1 MRLSRSDA
9 SLVSTWWF
17 TVDRQLFAAINIL
30 ILSGLMLSLAAS
42 PSVAMRRGFPA
53 FHFVERHLVFALAGA
68 ALVFL
73 VSVLRPAQI
82 RRFSL
87 VLLATSLALMGLVIW
102 VGPVVNGS
110 QRWLTIAGQQL
121 QPSELMKPAFVVIAS
136 FLFAESMKRRD
147 VPALAIAIALFGL
160 VVSLLWLQPDIGQV
174 ILLSAVFAA
183 LFFLSGQPVWRL
195 ALLAGL
201 GSLAIVVAY
210 GTLPHVKSRF
220 DRFLDPQTGDTYQMD
235 RARQSFIEG
244 GWLGRGPGEGT
255 IKSVLPDAHTDYIL
269 AVIAEEYGVIACLV
283 LLGLYGFVVFRALVH
298 FWSEPDGF
306 VRSAIVGLAML
317 LGCQALINMGVNV
330 GLLPAKGMTLPFISY
345 GGSSLVGMAL
355 AMGMLVALTRRRPAH
370 GQLKNTTSLGSPEPA
385 QRGRQTAGQGT

>member
-121 QPSELMKPAFVVIAS
+121 QPSELMKPAFVVIVS

-201 GSLAIVVAY
+201 GTLAIVVAY

-283 LLGLYGFVVFRALVH
+283 LLWLYGFVVFRALVH

-370 GQLKNTTSLGSPEPA
+370 GRLKNTTSLGSPEPA
-385 QRGRQTAGQGT
+385 QRGRQAAGQGT